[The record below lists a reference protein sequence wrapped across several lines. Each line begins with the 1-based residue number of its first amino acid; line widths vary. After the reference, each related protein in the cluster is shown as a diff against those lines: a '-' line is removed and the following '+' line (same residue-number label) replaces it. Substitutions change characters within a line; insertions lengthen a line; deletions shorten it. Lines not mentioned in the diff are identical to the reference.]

1 LSNSKQLIIKAQR
14 IALYLFFFS
23 INFEV
28 WDPFNTGGFFSVSKL
43 TGWIYL
49 FSLMPAIRYFNV
61 ADVKN
66 PFFLSA
72 WFYFII
78 LTLVSIININNISF
92 SFIDFTV
99 FQNIFLFWVLFNHE
113 RKDSLILEKGMLS
126 FALGSIALA
135 LLFNAGIGIEY
146 EDGRVT
152 IFGDNENIIG
162 LRMSISLA
170 ILILNIAQNRLKL
183 GWLRYLLILP
193 IPIMVQFMIET
204 GSRVAL
210 ISFVLIIIT
219 GVVLFKTKNVFS
231 KIIAYSVGAII
242 STILIIYIMQSETL
256 LHRILITTNEGEFA
270 GRDLIWR
277 RLLPLI
283 ESNPIIGVGKT
294 GYDYFSQITFGG
306 FMSPHNVILEVLCYS
321 GIIGL
326 MVYLYFLYRIFK
338 RGYHKYM
345 VNGLL
350 LPLLLL
356 IPVLGMLVS
365 GQILGVKIGW
375 IIFAYIVGGSVLRQ
389 NQGQFVAGHHENDTA
404 P

>member
-1 LSNSKQLIIKAQR
+1 
-14 IALYLFFFS
+14 
-23 INFEV
+23 
-28 WDPFNTGGFFSVSKL
+28 
-43 TGWIYL
+43 
-49 FSLMPAIRYFNV
+49 MPAIRYFNV

-126 FALGSIALA
+126 FALGSVALA